1 MKLVKSSPKNS
12 PKRSLHIYKQLN
24 IVPHCWDSYQLLGRH
39 HTGSNPAM
47 LYLNFSSDGSHWS
60 DGCKCS
66 TSVTCHLLQGHSGKR
81 VRSNSIGKDSC
92 MLGDWPG
99 TRKKVEEFNFDIKA
113 TLKQA
118 RAWLTFGPKTTFI
131 TIYQVVIAQWL
142 AWRLATRVVPGSNP
156 GKGENLLISD

>member
-66 TSVTCHLLQGHSGKR
+66 TSVTCHLLEGHCGKR

-92 MLGDWPG
+92 MLGDRPG
-99 TRKKVEEFNFDIKA
+99 TRNKSWRVQLWYPGHIK
-113 TLKQA
+113 TSISHNLKLSMCKCWQSYVG
-118 RAWLTFGPKTTFI
+118 RHMHVGDVKM
-131 TIYQVVIAQWL
+131 
-142 AWRLATRVVPGSNP
+142 
-156 GKGENLLISD
+156 GESIFHLKMF